1 MVATRS
7 AAAAGA
13 APLSP
18 YTGTKRRYYMT
29 YACENTRLTLECD
42 DATLLVVR
50 AVYGR
55 QLLSHPCLAG
65 ERKPQRPQAAVAA
78 RRHQCMAPERRT
90 TRIVASL

>member
-1 MVATRS
+1 MATRS
-7 AAAAGA
+7 AAAGA

-55 QLLSHPCLAG
+55 QSLSHPCLAG
-65 ERKPQRPQAAVAA
+65 ERKPQRPQAAAAAA